1 MQDYNI
7 TILQLQDY
15 PLAFKEII
23 NDPLSGRLWT
33 VYIFFGQ
40 IRRKSFHAWLAFGE
54 PRLAKSEPVYLKQW
68 ATKKNHFQHKQENSH
83 LQIATEKEKTTE
95 HG

>member
-1 MQDYNI
+1 MTFLIHFQAAYGPC
-7 TILQLQDY
+7 T
-15 PLAFKEII
+15 FFFVK
-23 NDPLSGRLWT
+23 SGE
-33 VYIFFGQ
+33 
-40 IRRKSFHAWLAFGE
+40 KSFHAWLAFGE

>member
-33 VYIFFGQ
+33 VYIFFCQ